1 MERERMRRSMT
12 TTGATQVD
20 PRRVLRPE
28 FGPFLGIMDFLGALL
43 GPRSEIV
50 LHDTSDLS
58 RSVVALTNGHV
69 SGRTVGAP
77 ATDLVLKVLRNHEDH
92 DADYLANYLAE
103 STAGGRFRSS
113 TFFIRDAERSVIGM
127 LCINIDDTALVA
139 ARDALAA
146 ITATVDIRKD
156 SGPAGADAVPDTDLL
171 AGLPVRSVMER
182 LSTSVDDLTLDSIS
196 RIVTAQNVSPL
207 RMTAEE
213 KIAVIG
219 DLDRAGVFLLKG
231 AVARAALV
239 LEVSEPTVYRYLRAV
254 RQGTDHRE

>member
-1 MERERMRRSMT
+1 MT
-12 TTGATQVD
+12 TTGATLVD
-20 PRRVLRPE
+20 PGRVLRPE

-77 ATDLVLKVLRNHEDH
+77 ATDLVLKVLRNHEGH
-92 DADYLANYLAE
+92 DADYLANYLSE
-103 STAGGRFRSS
+103 SAAGRHFRSS
-113 TFFIRDAERSVIGM
+113 TFFIRDPDRSVIGM

-146 ITATVDIRKD
+146 STATVDITKD
-156 SGPAGADAVPDTDLL
+156 AGPADAGEARGSRLP
-171 AGLPVRSVMER
+171 AGSPVQRVMER

-196 RIVTAQNVSPL
+196 RIVAAQNVSPL

-213 KIAVIG
+213 KIAVVG

-231 AVARAALV
+231 AVARAAVV
-239 LEVSEPTVYRYLRAV
+239 LEVSEPTIYRYLRTV
-254 RQGTDHRE
+254 RQGTEH